1 MIYLVVALI
10 IGAANCVNRMVNVKA
25 GQVFGTANGALINY
39 LEATVLALAL
49 VFITGRGAELSPE
62 HLASVP
68 LWVYLGG
75 VAGLLAMVLI
85 ITGTP
90 RTDVFISTILTL
102 AGNLGMSLV
111 LDYLFYEMFSW
122 KRVAGVCL
130 VLTGAAWIEW
140 QKAEHAKKQPEKA
153 E

>member
-1 MIYLVVALI
+1 M
-10 IGAANCVNRMVNVKA
+10 
-25 GQVFGTANGALINY
+25 
-39 LEATVLALAL
+39 
-49 VFITGRGAELSPE
+49 FITGKGAELSPA
-62 HLASVP
+62 HMASVP

-90 RTDVFISTILTL
+90 RTNVFISTILTL

-122 KRVAGVCL
+122 KRVVGVCL

-140 QKAEHAKKQPEKA
+140 QKSEHAKRQS
-153 E
+153 

>member
-1 MIYLVVALI
+1 MIYLIVALI

-39 LEATVLALAL
+39 LEATVLAIAL
-49 VFITGRGAELSPE
+49 VFITGKGAELSPA

-85 ITGTP
+85 IAATP
-90 RTDVFISTILTL
+90 RTNAFISAVLTL

-122 KRVAGVCL
+122 KRIAGVCL
-130 VLTGAAWIEW
+130 VLTGVAWIEW
-140 QKAEHAKKQPEKA
+140 QKSERTKKQP
-153 E
+153 

>member
-1 MIYLVVALI
+1 MIYYLTALI
-10 IGAANCVNRMVNVKA
+10 NGFFNSINRMTNVRA
-25 GQVFGTANGALINY
+25 GKLFGTANGALINY
-39 LEATVLALAL
+39 LEATVFAIAL
-49 VFITGRGAELSPE
+49 VFITGKGAELSPA
-62 HLASVP
+62 HMASVP

-90 RTDVFISTILTL
+90 RTNVFISTILTL

-122 KRVAGVCL
+122 KRVVGVCL

-140 QKAEHAKKQPEKA
+140 QKSEHAKRQS
-153 E
+153 

>member
-1 MIYLVVALI
+1 MIYYLTALI
-10 IGAANCVNRMVNVKA
+10 NGFFNSINRMTNVRA
-25 GQVFGTANGALINY
+25 GKLFGTANGALINY
-39 LEATVLALAL
+39 LEATVLAIAL
-49 VFITGRGAELSPE
+49 VFITGKGAELSPA
-62 HLASVP
+62 HMASVP

-90 RTDVFISTILTL
+90 RTNVFISTILTL

-122 KRVAGVCL
+122 KRVVGVCL

-140 QKAEHAKKQPEKA
+140 QKSEHAKKQK
-153 E
+153 

>member
-39 LEATVLALAL
+39 LEATV
-49 VFITGRGAELSPE
+49 ITGKGAELSPA
-62 HLASVP
+62 HMASVP

-90 RTDVFISTILTL
+90 RTNVFISTILTL

-122 KRVAGVCL
+122 KRVVGVCL

-140 QKAEHAKKQPEKA
+140 QKSEHAKKQK
-153 E
+153 